1 MPAQAQLLTVPLT
14 PLLPLMPP
22 LARLLLLTMAVVCR
36 APNGSALHALSR
48 HANNCSSPCVCMPGP
63 PGQPNASGNSMGC
76 HCHALA
82 CNVEDG
88 VCRIGPSRQELHD
101 LMCQL
106 PPVFFLLVD
115 VREEKRRAAVVLT
128 ERAHDEADHS
138 VDADAVALLGIQWL

>member
-1 MPAQAQLLTVPLT
+1 M
-14 PLLPLMPP
+14 
-22 LARLLLLTMAVVCR
+22 CCHY
-36 APNGSALHALSR
+36 HALT
-48 HANNCSSPCVCMPGP
+48 
-63 PGQPNASGNSMGC
+63 
-76 HCHALA
+76 

-88 VCRIGPSRQELHD
+88 VWRIGPSRQELHD

-138 VDADAVALLGIQWL
+138 VDADAVALQGI